1 MAEKEVQL
9 SAAEAEAAEKL
20 RAEMSNIS
28 GAQRAAVLML
38 LLGEQQASEI
48 IKFLNPG
55 EVQALGGAM
64 VAVSDVSQEA
74 VNEILDDFVSTIK
87 KQSSLGL
94 GTTDYVEKVFKRALG
109 DDKAA
114 SVLGRILPGQSTKGL
129 EILQWM
135 DARSI
140 ADMIKTEHP
149 QVTAI
154 ILSVLDHQ
162 VAADV
167 LNFLP
172 DDTRAEIIQRVAS
185 LETVQPS
192 AMQELESIMKLQFST
207 NTSSK
212 SSSFGG
218 IKAAAQIMNSTKTA
232 LEASIMKGLEK
243 IDADLMMRIQDN
255 MFTFENLSAVDNK
268 GIQVLMRAVDNNQ
281 LMIAMKGASEDVKAR
296 FFDNMS
302 ERARGMFKDEMDAKG
317 LMRLSDVEE
326 AQKQIMRS
334 ARKLSDS
341 GELVLGGGDFV

>member
-1 MAEKEVQL
+1 MAEKEIQMT
-9 SAAEAEAAEKL
+9 AAEAEAAEKL

-135 DARSI
+135 DARAI

-172 DDTRAEIIQRVAS
+172 DETRAEIIQRVAS

-192 AMQELESIMKLQFST
+192 AMQELESIMKLQFSN

-232 LEASIMKGLEK
+232 LEASIMKGLEQ
-243 IDADLMMRIQDN
+243 IDADLMLRIQDN